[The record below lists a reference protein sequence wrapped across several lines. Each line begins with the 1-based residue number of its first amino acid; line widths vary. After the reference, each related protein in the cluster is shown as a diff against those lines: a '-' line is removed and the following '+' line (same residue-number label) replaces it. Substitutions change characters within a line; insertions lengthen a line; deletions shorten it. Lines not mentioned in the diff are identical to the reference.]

1 MSKRSALGKGLGAL
15 IPAGGDRPLEE
26 AFFDSAPGD
35 SKPGGIREVPV
46 AAILPNPHQPRQQ
59 IDPEALA
66 ELAASIAEHGLIQ
79 PLIVSMAGLDAAD
92 RSPADPGAIET
103 QTEARQTGVRY
114 TLIAGERRLRAAR
127 QAGLTTVPVIVKEA
141 TPEEMLELALVEN
154 IQRADLNPLE
164 EATAYHQLSELFGL
178 TQQEIADKVGK
189 NRVSVANALRLL
201 RLPDF
206 CQSMLAN
213 GQISEGHARAMLAL
227 EDDEELMQ
235 RALKTV
241 IKQHLNVRQTEE
253 WVRRLRTLPA
263 SPKATRTVPPETRA
277 LETEFAQ
284 ALGTKVSLSR
294 SKKGGRLT
302 IHFYSEEEL
311 QGLYE
316 IMVQRDPVRDVGD
329 AHSPRDAS
337 SPDTLSA

>member
-15 IPAGGDRPLEE
+15 IPPGEGILGEGQSLALD
-26 AFFDSAPGD
+26 DSPRGV
-35 SKPGGIREVPV
+35 REVPV
-46 AAILPNPHQPRQQ
+46 DAIAPNPHQPRQHL
-59 IDPEALA
+59 DRETLA
-66 ELAASIAEHGLIQ
+66 ELAASINEHGVIQ
-79 PLIVSMAGLDAAD
+79 PLVVSTSVPDIGL
-92 RSPADPGAIET
+92 GAE
-103 QTEARQTGVRY
+103 Y
-114 TLIAGERRLRAAR
+114 TLIAGERRLRAAKL
-127 QAGLTTVPVIVKEA
+127 AGLDTVPVIVKEA

-164 EATAYHQLSELFGL
+164 EAAAYQQLGEVFGL

-201 RLPDF
+201 RLPTF
-206 CQSMLAN
+206 CQSVLAN
-213 GQISEGHARAMLAL
+213 GQISEGHARALLGL
-227 EDDEELMQ
+227 EDDEELMH

-241 IKQHLNVRQTEE
+241 IKQQLNVRQTEE
-253 WVRRLRTLPA
+253 LVRRLRTLPA
-263 SPKATRTVPPETRA
+263 SPKATRTISPETRA

-284 ALGTKVSLSR
+284 ALSTKVSLTR

-316 IMVQRDPVRDVGD
+316 ILVQRSQD
-329 AHSPRDAS
+329 
-337 SPDTLSA
+337 